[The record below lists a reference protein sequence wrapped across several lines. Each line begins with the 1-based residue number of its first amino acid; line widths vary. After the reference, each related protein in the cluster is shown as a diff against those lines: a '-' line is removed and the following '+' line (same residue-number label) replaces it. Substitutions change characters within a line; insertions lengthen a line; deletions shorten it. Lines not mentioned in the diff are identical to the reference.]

1 MRQHNPRKLRQP
13 RAKLQNYTPSSKA
26 KICTCSEAYGFRA
39 EQRKA
44 LRDKESLPILR
55 KMENWFESI
64 IHRLLPKDPLRK
76 AVQYCMKRWA
86 KLKAYLK
93 DGAIEI
99 DNNPV
104 ENQIR
109 PVALGRKNY
118 LFSGSHE
125 SAQHVV

>member
-1 MRQHNPRKLRQP
+1 
-13 RAKLQNYTPSSKA
+13 
-26 KICTCSEAYGFRA
+26 
-39 EQRKA
+39 
-44 LRDKESLPILR
+44 
-55 KMENWFESI
+55 MENWFESI

-76 AVQYCMKRWA
+76 AVQYCMERWA

-125 SAQHVV
+125 SAQHVAMMLAMSLPALEGYLLSPVMLGGLVEGLDGPSSLALLQSL